1 MPDPERRPR
10 VVIVGSGFGGLACA
24 RRLNR
29 QPVDVILLDQH
40 NYHLF
45 TPLLYQVATGLL
57 NPADIA
63 YPLRTVFRH
72 SPNVRFRQA
81 TVTGVDLAG
90 KTVQVRGGPDIPYDY
105 LVLASGSTD
114 NYFGNQEIAQ
124 LSLGLKVLPDA
135 TRLRNHVLTCLER
148 ADAEVNPDVR
158 RALLTFVMVGG
169 GPTGVEC
176 SGALAE
182 LMQIVAG
189 KDYHQISRSEI
200 RIVLVE
206 GLPRLLSAFSE
217 HLGRY
222 AQRVLERRG
231 VEVRT
236 RVLVKAADA
245 QAVSLSDG
253 TSIPCRTIVW
263 SAGVRPNDPTEAP
276 SVPRF
281 RNARIKVDGWLR
293 IPEAAGAF
301 AIGDVASPEVG
312 DQGQLPMLSPPFV
325 VAASYI
331 LLFGPRGIIT
341 YNVFGLSPNIL
352 GLYGL
357 WGVQTIAF
365 FPYAYQLIADV
376 LSRSDPRLEQAARNL
391 GASPWS
397 VFRTITV
404 PLARPGLV
412 SAVLLV
418 AIYVETVSET
428 LLPVGSRS
436 HGAISRRRIESP
448 SIVKR

>member
-1 MPDPERRPR
+1 MPDETRRPR

-81 TVTGVDLAG
+81 TVAGVDLAG
-90 KTVQVRGGPDIPYDY
+90 KTVQVRGGAPVAYDY
-105 LVLASGSTD
+105 LVLATGSTD
-114 NYFGNQEIAQ
+114 NYFGNQEIAEV
-124 LSLGLKVLPDA
+124 SLGLKVLPDA
-135 TRLRNHVLTCLER
+135 TRLRNHVLSCLER
-148 ADAEVNPDVR
+148 ADAEVNTDVR
-158 RALLTFVMVGG
+158 RALLTFVIVGG
-169 GPTGVEC
+169 GPTGVES

-182 LMQIVAG
+182 LMEIVAG

-231 VEVRT
+231 VDVRLKA
-236 RVLVKAADA
+236 LVKAADEHG
-245 QAVSLSDG
+245 VTLSDQ

-263 SAGVRPNDPTEAP
+263 SAGVRPNDPSGAP

-293 IPEAAGAF
+293 IPGATGAY

-312 DQGQLPMLSPPFV
+312 DQRQLPMLSPPAMQAGRYVARAIVDHVRGVTVQRGPFHYVDKGTMATIGRNAGVTHLPGGLEFTGFLGWLTWLFV
-325 VAASYI
+325 HIYYLIGFRNRISALGSWAWDYLRHDRPIRII
-331 LLFGPRGIIT
+331 LAT
-341 YNVFGLSPNIL
+341 
-352 GLYGL
+352 
-357 WGVQTIAF
+357 GVE
-365 FPYAYQLIADV
+365 P
-376 LSRSDPRLEQAARNL
+376 EQAPSV
-391 GASPWS
+391 AS
-397 VFRTITV
+397 
-404 PLARPGLV
+404 
-412 SAVLLV
+412 
-418 AIYVETVSET
+418 
-428 LLPVGSRS
+428 GSTRKM
-436 HGAISRRRIESP
+436 G
-448 SIVKR
+448 